1 MSEIDLNSP
10 SGYLVL
16 LRNRQFLALWL
27 AQILAQLVDKIVLI
41 LLIALAVA
49 NGGEDLNT
57 RESSI
62 MIAMTLPAIFL
73 GSIAGIFVDWHPKR
87 EVLILC
93 NFLRAACLF
102 AIPLAPR
109 SLPVLLLITFII
121 STFTNV
127 FAPAEQSAIA
137 LVVPKSDLLPAN
149 ALFTITE
156 VGSLIVGFAIGAP
169 ILALTLG
176 LFPQATTFSREVL
189 LGSLYLISG
198 LLLFAL
204 PKNEII
210 HPKKVGSGL
219 WSDLRDAFQYVR
231 HNHLIGGA
239 MIQLTLL
246 YAVLGAMQKLSINL
260 AEVVTGNREEFG
272 SFVASVGIGLAIGA
286 LLLGRFGKKF
296 AHRPLPLV
304 GFMGMS
310 LGLLLYA
317 FVTDL
322 WLAWMIG
329 AFIGIN
335 GALIVV
341 PMRTAIQE
349 HTPENMRGKVFGLLN
364 NGENIAASL
373 PLALV
378 AVSLDFLTGV
388 FAKQGG
394 DNQKIGF
401 QIVLI
406 VFSLIVF
413 ILGSWAW
420 RRTKKALENVL

>member
-1 MSEIDLNSP
+1 MSELDLNSP

-27 AQILAQLVDKIVLI
+27 AQILAQLVDKVVLI

-49 NGGEDLNT
+49 DGGEDLNT

-87 EVLILC
+87 AVLILC

-109 SLPVLLLITFII
+109 SFPVLLLITFII

-176 LFPQATTFSREVL
+176 LLPQATAFSREVL

-198 LLLFAL
+198 LLLLAL
-204 PKNEII
+204 PKDEII
-210 HPKKVGSGL
+210 HPKKVGSGI

-272 SFVASVGIGLAIGA
+272 SFVASVGVGLAISA
-286 LLLGRFGKKF
+286 LLLGKFGKKF
-296 AHRPLPLV
+296 AHRPLPLL

-310 LGLLLYA
+310 FGLLLYA

-322 WLAWMIG
+322 WLAWAIG

-335 GALIVV
+335 GGLIVV

-378 AVSLDFLTGV
+378 AVSLDFLTGI
-388 FAKQGG
+388 FAAQGG
-394 DNQKIGF
+394 GNQKIGF
-401 QIVLI
+401 QIVLV

-413 ILGSWAW
+413 ALGSWAW
-420 RRTKKALENVL
+420 RRTKKALEVVL

>member
-1 MSEIDLNSP
+1 MSEPDLNSP
-10 SGYLVL
+10 AGYLVV

-49 NGGEDLNT
+49 DGGADLNK

-73 GSIAGIFVDWHPKR
+73 GSIAGIFVDWNPKR

-102 AIPLAPR
+102 AIPFAPR

-137 LVVPKSDLLPAN
+137 LVVPKEDLLPAN

-156 VGSLIVGFAIGAP
+156 VGSLIIGFAIGAP
-169 ILALTLG
+169 LLAFTLG
-176 LFPQATTFSREVL
+176 VFPQASAYSREVL
-189 LGSLYLISG
+189 LGSLYVISG
-198 LLLFAL
+198 LFLFAL
-204 PKNEII
+204 PKNEVIQ
-210 HPKKVGSGL
+210 PKKLGSGL
-219 WSDLRDAFQYVR
+219 WTDLREAFQYVR

-239 MIQLTLL
+239 MLQMILL

-272 SFVASVGIGLAIGA
+272 SFVASVGVGLAIGA
-286 LLLGRFGKKF
+286 LILGKFGKKF
-296 AHRPLPLV
+296 THRPLPFL
-304 GFMGMS
+304 GFMGMAI
-310 LGLLLYA
+310 GLMMYA
-317 FVTDL
+317 FVTNL
-322 WLAWMIG
+322 WVAWGIG
-329 AFIGIN
+329 TFIGIN
-335 GALIVV
+335 GALIVL
-341 PMRTAIQE
+341 PMRTTIQE

-373 PLALV
+373 PLALI
-378 AVSLDFLTGV
+378 AVSLDFLTGI
-388 FAKQGG
+388 FGTQNNGKQ
-394 DNQKIGF
+394 QIGF
-401 QIVLI
+401 QIVLV
-406 VFSLIVF
+406 VFSLLVF

-420 RRTKKALENVL
+420 KRTKKALEKVL

>member
-1 MSEIDLNSP
+1 MSEPNLAATAS
-10 SGYLVL
+10 YLAV

-27 AQILAQLVDKIVLI
+27 AQVIAQLVDKVVLI

-49 NGGEDLNT
+49 DGGSDVNT
-57 RESSI
+57 KESSV

-73 GSIAGIFVDWHPKR
+73 GSIAGIFVDWNPKR

-102 AIPLAPR
+102 AIPFAPKSLAI
-109 SLPVLLLITFII
+109 LLLITFMI
-121 STFTNV
+121 STFTNI

-137 LVVPKSDLLPAN
+137 LVVPKHDLMPAN

-169 ILALTLG
+169 LLAMTLG
-176 LFPQATTFSREVL
+176 LFPEARAYSREVL
-189 LGSLYLISG
+189 LGSLYVISG
-198 LLLFAL
+198 LFLFAL
-204 PKNEII
+204 PQDEVI
-210 HPKKVGSGL
+210 HPKKVGSGI
-219 WSDLRDAFQYVR
+219 WTDLRDAFQYVR

-239 MIQLTLL
+239 MLQLVLL
-246 YAVLGAMQKLSINL
+246 YAVLGAMQKLSLNL

-272 SFVASVGIGLAIGA
+272 SFVASVGVGLAIGS
-286 LLLGRFGKKF
+286 LILGKFGKKF
-296 AHRPLPLV
+296 GRRPLPFI
-304 GFMGMS
+304 GFIGMS
-310 LGLLLYA
+310 LGLMMFA
-317 FVTDL
+317 FVTNQWVA
-322 WLAWMIG
+322 WLIG

-335 GALIVV
+335 GALIVI

-373 PLALV
+373 PLALI

-388 FAKQGG
+388 FGTQNGGKQ
-394 DNQKIGF
+394 QIGF

-406 VFSLIVF
+406 VFSFLVF
-413 ILGSWAW
+413 GLGSWAW
-420 RRTKKALENVL
+420 QRTKKALQSTL

>member
-1 MSEIDLNSP
+1 MSEPDLNSTA
-10 SGYLVL
+10 GYLVV

-27 AQILAQLVDKIVLI
+27 AQILAQLVDKVVLI

-49 NGGEDLNT
+49 DGGSDVNT

-102 AIPLAPR
+102 ALPFTPR
-109 SLPVLLLITFII
+109 SLVVLLLITFII
-121 STFTNV
+121 SIFTNV

-137 LVVPKSDLLPAN
+137 LVVPKNDLLPAN

-169 ILALTLG
+169 ILAFTLH
-176 LFPQATTFSREVL
+176 LFPEARDYSREVL
-189 LGSLYLISG
+189 LGSLYVISG
-198 LLLFAL
+198 FFLFAL
-204 PKNEII
+204 PKDEII
-210 HPKKVGSGL
+210 HPKKVGAGI
-219 WSDLRDAFQYVR
+219 WTDLRDAFQYVR

-239 MIQLTLL
+239 MLQMILL
-246 YAVLGAMQKLSINL
+246 YAVLGAMQKLSLNL

-272 SFVASVGIGLAIGA
+272 SFVASVGVGLAIGA
-286 LLLGRFGKKF
+286 FILGKFGKKF
-296 AHRPLPLV
+296 AHRPLPFI
-304 GFMGMS
+304 GFMGMAF
-310 LGLLLYA
+310 GLLMYA
-317 FVTDL
+317 FVTNQWVA
-322 WLAWMIG
+322 WLIG
-329 AFIGIN
+329 GLIGVN
-335 GALIVV
+335 GSLIVI
-341 PMRTAIQE
+341 PMRTVIQE

-373 PLALV
+373 PLALI

-388 FAKQGG
+388 FGTQNGGKQ
-394 DNQKIGF
+394 QIGF

-413 ILGSWAW
+413 ALGSWAW
-420 RRTKKALENVL
+420 KRTRRALENVL